1 MREKSNPIKKFISH
15 RQRLEV
21 CLAGEKPDRV
31 PVALWR
37 HFPVDDQSPG
47 TLAAAVIAFQDQ
59 FDFDLV
65 KVTPASSFCLKD
77 WGIQDIWKGNPEG
90 TREYTSPIIQSSEDW
105 AKLKPLNP
113 NQGFLADQVTCL
125 STICK
130 YYKPK
135 QVPVLQTIFSPISQ
149 AKNLVGKANLVD
161 HIHHHQDIFLHGLRT
176 ITDSILSFVEACKKS
191 QPDGFFYAMQY
202 AQSDFVSKEEFQRF
216 FRPFDL
222 EIYASIQEYW
232 LNMGHLHGDHV
243 LFEEIKEYS
252 FPILNWHDRLTP
264 PDLPTA
270 KTIYPGVVCG
280 GLKQWES
287 LVFGDST
294 RITLEA
300 EEAIKST
307 EGKRFILSTGCVTP
321 VIAPYGNILA
331 ARKAVDKE

>member
-1 MREKSNPIKKFISH
+1 MSEKSKISKKNISH
-15 RQRLEV
+15 RQRLEN

-37 HFPVDDQSPG
+37 HFPVDDQSPD

-77 WGIQDIWKGNPEG
+77 WGMQDVWKGNPEG
-90 TREYTSPIIQSSEDW
+90 TREYTAPIIKLPEDW
-105 AKLKPLNP
+105 SKLKLLDP
-113 NQGFLADQVTCL
+113 NRGILSQQITCL
-125 STICK
+125 STICN
-130 YYKPK
+130 YYKTK

-161 HIHHHQDIFLHGLRT
+161 HIHHHPDLLLQGLRT
-176 ITDSILSFVEACKKS
+176 IADSILRFIDACRKS

-202 AQSDFVSKEEFQRF
+202 AQSDFVTKAEFQRF

-222 EIYASIQEYW
+222 KIQSAIQDYW
-232 LNMGHLHGDHV
+232 LNIGHIHGEHI
-243 LFEEIKEYS
+243 LFYEIKDYS
-252 FPILNWHDRLTP
+252 FPILNWHDRQTS

-270 KTIYPGVVCG
+270 KKTYPGVICG
-280 GLKQWES
+280 GLRQWDT
-287 LVFGDST
+287 LVYGDT
-294 RITLEA
+294 AMVRTEA
-300 EEAIKST
+300 EEAIRST
-307 EGKRFILSTGCVTP
+307 DGKRFILSTGCVTP

-331 ARKAVDKE
+331 VRKVVENR